1 MSDAQADKKPAEDS
15 KDSRIIPRVIEEEM
29 KKAYLDYAMSVIV
42 GRALPDVKDGLKPVH
57 RRILFAMNEMGMHHN
72 KPFKKS
78 ARIVGEVLGK
88 YHPHGDTAVYDSLV
102 RMAQDFSL
110 RYPLVDGQGNFG
122 SIDGDNPAAMR
133 YCVAG
138 DTLVVTNVGLKKID
152 ELSRGGDEDIN
163 IKVLSKDRKIHTGSK
178 WFDSG
183 EHPTLKVTTDQGF
196 SIEGSYNHPILT
208 FQKHPIKGL
217 IFCWKMLDKL
227 TINDI
232 LVIDRSSQVLWPEKE
247 IDLRLYH
254 QLGKKTERQTILPK
268 TLTKELAHLL
278 GALVSEGYIG
288 KEKIEFCNTDKRWI
302 DKFKEAWKNVFP
314 DSVLHEFEKEPSR
327 YGKKKY
333 YRLECHYLHTIR
345 FLNNIGLTSVKAGEK
360 EIPET
365 LLQSPKEVVAAFLQA
380 YFEGDGCITKSSK
393 MIELGC
399 CSKSEKLI
407 HQLQILLLRF
417 GIAGTKRFDKHRQM
431 HKLYLRNVKN
441 ATLFF
446 KEINFISERKRKR
459 LEEVKNEYKKE
470 YSVKDY
476 VPYLGAFVRDLAGDD
491 SFISRHNF
499 DRYGNLEQNQYDVS
513 LILQQKT
520 GVNYISLFEYLLK
533 YNYLFDKVTSIEKTG
548 IKRVYSL
555 RVESDCHSFV
565 ANGFINHNTEA
576 RLTKLAEEM
585 LADIDKET
593 VDFQSNF
600 DGSLQEPIVLPAKF
614 PNLLINGSSGI
625 AVGMATNIPPH
636 NVGEIIDGTIAAIDN
651 PEITVEQIMH
661 HVKGPDFPTFGSIM
675 KHELREMYRTGKGKI
690 TIKAKAEIET
700 KKDRERIIITE
711 IPYQVNKST
720 LVEEIAEQ
728 VKSKTI
734 QGISDI
740 RDESNREGIRV
751 VIELKKDAPAQVVL
765 NQLMTYTRLTT
776 TFGVIMLALV
786 DNEPRLLNLK
796 QMVEYFIQHRE
807 VVVRRRSEFELK
819 KAQERCHIL
828 DGLLI
833 ALKHIDEIVQK
844 IKKSKDTEVAKNM
857 LIADYQLTE
866 MQAKAIL
873 DMKLQRLS
881 SLEQEKLRQ
890 EHKELLDRIAWLK
903 DLLSSAQKILQ
914 VIKEE
919 LLELRKGYA
928 DARRTRIEI
937 GEGEEVITE
946 DLIKQEDV
954 MVTISHN
961 GYIKRIPVEVYKQQ
975 GRGGKGVIGAG
986 TQEEDFMEDV
996 FVASTHDYL
1005 LFFSNK
1011 GQVYWKKVYDIPEG
1025 SRQARGKAIV
1035 NLVELEKDEKVTA
1048 FVPVKEF
1055 KEGSYL
1061 FLATKKGIVKKTDLS
1076 AYGRPRQ
1083 GGIRAISLGEQD
1095 ELVNALLTDG
1105 KKQILLATTK
1115 GNAVKFN
1122 EEDCRPIG
1130 RTGQGVIG
1138 IRLEEGDEVI
1148 GAILADD
1155 TKTIVTITENGYGK
1169 RSEIAEYRLIS
1180 RGGKGVI
1187 NIQCSERNGD
1197 VVAVDSVTDEDDV
1210 MIISQSGIVI
1220 RMPCKGISIIGRNTQ
1235 GVRLMKL
1242 DEKDKVVSA
1251 TKIAREE

>member
-1 MSDAQADKKPAEDS
+1 MSDVQPDKKPAEDS
-15 KDSRIIPRVIEEEM
+15 NDSRIIPRVIEEEM

-102 RMAQDFSL
+102 RMAQEFSL
-110 RYPLVDGQGNFG
+110 RYPLIDGQGNFG
-122 SIDGDNPAAMR
+122 SIDGDNAAAMR
-133 YCVAG
+133 Y
-138 DTLVVTNVGLKKID
+138 
-152 ELSRGGDEDIN
+152 
-163 IKVLSKDRKIHTGSK
+163 
-178 WFDSG
+178 
-183 EHPTLKVTTDQGF
+183 
-196 SIEGSYNHPILT
+196 
-208 FQKHPIKGL
+208 
-217 IFCWKMLDKL
+217 
-227 TINDI
+227 
-232 LVIDRSSQVLWPEKE
+232 
-247 IDLRLYH
+247 
-254 QLGKKTERQTILPK
+254 
-268 TLTKELAHLL
+268 
-278 GALVSEGYIG
+278 
-288 KEKIEFCNTDKRWI
+288 
-302 DKFKEAWKNVFP
+302 
-314 DSVLHEFEKEPSR
+314 
-327 YGKKKY
+327 
-333 YRLECHYLHTIR
+333 
-345 FLNNIGLTSVKAGEK
+345 
-360 EIPET
+360 
-365 LLQSPKEVVAAFLQA
+365 
-380 YFEGDGCITKSSK
+380 
-393 MIELGC
+393 
-399 CSKSEKLI
+399 
-407 HQLQILLLRF
+407 
-417 GIAGTKRFDKHRQM
+417 
-431 HKLYLRNVKN
+431 
-441 ATLFF
+441 
-446 KEINFISERKRKR
+446 
-459 LEEVKNEYKKE
+459 
-470 YSVKDY
+470 
-476 VPYLGAFVRDLAGDD
+476 
-491 SFISRHNF
+491 
-499 DRYGNLEQNQYDVS
+499 
-513 LILQQKT
+513 
-520 GVNYISLFEYLLK
+520 
-533 YNYLFDKVTSIEKTG
+533 
-548 IKRVYSL
+548 
-555 RVESDCHSFV
+555 
-565 ANGFINHNTEA
+565 TEA
-576 RLTKLAEEM
+576 RLTKIAEE
-585 LADIDKET
+585 LLVDIDKET
-593 VDFQSNF
+593 VDFQPNF
-600 DGSLQEPIVLPAKF
+600 DGSLQEPIVLPAKI

-636 NVGEIIDGTIAAIDN
+636 NAGEIIDGVIAVIDN
-651 PEITVEQIMH
+651 PESTVDQIMH
-661 HVKGPDFPTFGSIM
+661 HVKGPDFPTFGSISRQ
-675 KHELREMYRTGKGKI
+675 ELREAYQTGKGKI
-690 TIKAKAEIET
+690 TIKAKAEIEA

-711 IPYQVNKST
+711 IPYQVNKSM

-751 VIELKKDAPAQVVL
+751 VIELKKDAASQVVL

-786 DNEPRLLNLK
+786 DNQPQLLNLK
-796 QMVEYFIQHRE
+796 QMMEHFIKHRE
-807 VVVRRRSEFELK
+807 VVVRRRSEFELR

-857 LIADYQLTE
+857 LIADYELTE

-903 DLLSSAQKILQ
+903 DLLGSAQKILQ
-914 VIKEE
+914 IIKEE
-919 LLELRKGYA
+919 LLELKKGYA

-937 GEGEEVITE
+937 GDGEEVITE
-946 DLIKQEDV
+946 DLIKQEEV

-961 GYIKRIPVEVYKQQ
+961 GYMKRIPVEVYKQQ

-996 FVASTHDYL
+996 FVASTHDSI

-1035 NLVELEKDEKVTA
+1035 NLVELEKDEKITA
-1048 FVPVKEF
+1048 YIAVKEF
-1055 KEGSYL
+1055 KEGLYL

-1083 GGIRAISLGEQD
+1083 GGIRAISLGELD
-1095 ELVNALLTDG
+1095 DLVNALLTDG
-1105 KKQILLATTK
+1105 KKQILLATKK

-1155 TKTIVTITENGYGK
+1155 TKAVLTVTENGYGK
-1169 RSEIAEYRLIS
+1169 RSDIAEYRLIG

-1197 VVAVDSVTDEDDV
+1197 VVAVDSVTDEDEV
-1210 MIISQSGIVI
+1210 MMISQSGIVI

-1251 TKIAREE
+1251 TKIARAE

>member
-1 MSDAQADKKPAEDS
+1 MSDVQPDKKPAEDS

-122 SIDGDNPAAMR
+122 SIDGDNAAAMR
-133 YCVAG
+133 Y
-138 DTLVVTNVGLKKID
+138 
-152 ELSRGGDEDIN
+152 S
-163 IKVLSKDRKIHTGSK
+163 
-178 WFDSG
+178 
-183 EHPTLKVTTDQGF
+183 
-196 SIEGSYNHPILT
+196 
-208 FQKHPIKGL
+208 
-217 IFCWKMLDKL
+217 
-227 TINDI
+227 
-232 LVIDRSSQVLWPEKE
+232 
-247 IDLRLYH
+247 
-254 QLGKKTERQTILPK
+254 
-268 TLTKELAHLL
+268 
-278 GALVSEGYIG
+278 
-288 KEKIEFCNTDKRWI
+288 
-302 DKFKEAWKNVFP
+302 
-314 DSVLHEFEKEPSR
+314 
-327 YGKKKY
+327 
-333 YRLECHYLHTIR
+333 
-345 FLNNIGLTSVKAGEK
+345 
-360 EIPET
+360 
-365 LLQSPKEVVAAFLQA
+365 
-380 YFEGDGCITKSSK
+380 
-393 MIELGC
+393 
-399 CSKSEKLI
+399 
-407 HQLQILLLRF
+407 
-417 GIAGTKRFDKHRQM
+417 
-431 HKLYLRNVKN
+431 
-441 ATLFF
+441 
-446 KEINFISERKRKR
+446 
-459 LEEVKNEYKKE
+459 
-470 YSVKDY
+470 
-476 VPYLGAFVRDLAGDD
+476 
-491 SFISRHNF
+491 
-499 DRYGNLEQNQYDVS
+499 
-513 LILQQKT
+513 
-520 GVNYISLFEYLLK
+520 
-533 YNYLFDKVTSIEKTG
+533 
-548 IKRVYSL
+548 
-555 RVESDCHSFV
+555 
-565 ANGFINHNTEA
+565 EA

-593 VDFQSNF
+593 VDFQQNF
-600 DGSLQEPIVLPAKF
+600 DASLKEPVVLPAKL

-675 KHELREMYRTGKGKI
+675 KHELREMYGTGKGKI

-720 LVEEIAEQ
+720 LVEEIADQ

-765 NQLMTYTRLTT
+765 NQLMKYTRLTT

-786 DNEPRLLNLK
+786 DNEPQLLNLK
-796 QMVEYFIQHRE
+796 QMMEHFIHHRE

-833 ALKHIDEIVQK
+833 ALQHIDEIVQK

-857 LIADYQLTE
+857 LVADYQLTE
-866 MQAKAIL
+866 IQAKAIL

-890 EHKELLDRIAWLK
+890 EHKELVDRIVWLK

-919 LLELRKGYA
+919 LLELKKGYA
-928 DARRTRIEI
+928 DARRTHIELN
-937 GEGEEVITE
+937 GGEEVVTE

-954 MVTISHN
+954 VVTISHN
-961 GYIKRIPVEVYKQQ
+961 GYIKRIPVDVYKQQ

-1011 GQVYWKKVYDIPEG
+1011 GQVYWKKVYDIPEA

-1076 AYGRPRQ
+1076 AYARPRQ
-1083 GGIRAISLGEQD
+1083 GGIRAMSLTEGD
-1095 ELVNALLTDG
+1095 DLVNALLTDG
-1105 KKQILLATTK
+1105 KKQILLATKK

-1155 TKTIVTITENGYGK
+1155 SKTIVTITENGYGK
-1169 RSEIAEYRLIS
+1169 RSGIAEYRLIS

-1197 VVAVDSVTDEDDV
+1197 VVAVDSVTDEDDIV
-1210 MIISQSGIVI
+1210 IISQSGIVI

>member
-1 MSDAQADKKPAEDS
+1 MSDVQPDKKPAEDS
-15 KDSRIIPRVIEEEM
+15 KDARIIPRVIEEEM

-133 YCVAG
+133 YCVTG
-138 DTLVVTNVGLKKID
+138 DTLIVTDQGLKRIDRVSKTGSENIQIKI
-152 ELSRGGDEDIN
+152 
-163 IKVLSKDRKIHTGSK
+163 LSKDRKIHEGSK

-183 EHPTLKVTTDQGF
+183 EHPTIKITTDQGF
-196 SIEGSYNHPILT
+196 SLEGSYNHPVLT
-208 FQKHPIKGL
+208 FQRHPIKGL
-217 IFCWKMLDKL
+217 MFCWKTVDKL
-227 TINDI
+227 TMNDI

-247 IDLRLYH
+247 VDLRSYH
-254 QLGKKTERQTILPK
+254 LLGKETEKKTVLPE
-268 TLTKELAHLL
+268 TLSNELGYLL
-278 GALVSEGYIG
+278 GALLSEGYIG
-288 KEKIEFCNTDKRWI
+288 REKIEFCNTDKIWI
-302 DKFKEAWKNVFP
+302 DQFKKQWGKIFP
-314 DSVLHEFEKEPSR
+314 DSVLHEFECEPSS

-333 YRLECHYLHTIR
+333 YRLECHYLHTVR
-345 FLNNIGLTSVKAGEK
+345 FLHNIGLTPVKAGEK

-365 LLQSPKEVVAAFLQA
+365 ILQSPKQVVAAFLRA
-380 YFEGDGCITKSSK
+380 YFEGDGGISKSSR
-393 MIELGC
+393 MIELSC

-417 GIAGTKRFDKHRQM
+417 GIAGTKRFDAYRQM

-441 ATLFF
+441 LALFF

-459 LEEVKNEYKKE
+459 LEDIKKEYKKE
-470 YSVKDY
+470 YSTKDY
-476 VPYLGAFVRDLAGDD
+476 VPYLGAFVRDLVND
-491 SFISRHNF
+491 SFIQRHNF
-499 DRYGNLEQNQYDVS
+499 DRYGNLEQNQHYVS
-513 LILQQKT
+513 LIMQQKT

-533 YNYLFDKVTSIEKTG
+533 YNYLFDKVTCIEKTG
-548 IKRVYSL
+548 IKRVYSI
-555 RVESDCHSFV
+555 RVDSECHSFV
-565 ANGFINHNTEA
+565 ANGLINHNTEA
-576 RLTKLAEEM
+576 RLTKIAEE
-585 LADIDKET
+585 LLVDIDKET
-593 VDFQSNF
+593 VDFQPNF
-600 DGSLQEPIVLPAKF
+600 DGSLQEPIVLPAKI

-636 NVGEIIDGTIAAIDN
+636 NTGEIIDGTIAVIDN

-661 HVKGPDFPTFGSIM
+661 YVKGPDFPTYGSILRQ
-675 KHELREMYRTGKGKI
+675 ELREAYQTGKGKI
-690 TIKAKAEIET
+690 TIKAKADIEA

-711 IPYQVNKST
+711 IPYQVNKSM

-751 VIELKKDAPAQVVL
+751 VIELKKDAASQVVL

-786 DNEPRLLNLK
+786 DNEPQLLTLK
-796 QMVEYFIQHRE
+796 QMMEHFIKHRE

-844 IKKSKDTEVAKNM
+844 IKKSKDTDVAKNM
-857 LIADYQLTE
+857 LIMDYELTE

-914 VIKEE
+914 IIKEE
-919 LLELRKGYA
+919 LLELKKGYA

-937 GEGEEVITE
+937 GDGEEVITE

-961 GYIKRIPVEVYKQQ
+961 GYIKRIPVDIYKQQ
-975 GRGGKGVIGAG
+975 GRGGKGVIAAG

-996 FVASTHDYL
+996 FVASTHDYM

-1035 NLVELEKDEKVTA
+1035 NLVELEKEEKVTA

-1061 FLATKKGIVKKTDLS
+1061 FLATKKGVVKKTDLS
-1076 AYGRPRQ
+1076 AFARPRQ

-1095 ELVNALLTDG
+1095 DLVNALLTDG
-1105 KKQILLATTK
+1105 KKQILLATKK
-1115 GNAVKFN
+1115 GSAVKFS

-1155 TKTIVTITENGYGK
+1155 TKAVLTVTENGYGK
-1169 RSEIAEYRLIS
+1169 RSEIAEYRLIG

-1187 NIQCSERNGD
+1187 NIQCSERNGE
-1197 VVAVDSVTDEDDV
+1197 VVAVDSVTDEDEI

>member
-1 MSDAQADKKPAEDS
+1 MSDVQPDKKPAEDS
-15 KDSRIIPRVIEEEM
+15 NDSRIIPRVIEEEM

-102 RMAQDFSL
+102 RMAQEFSL
-110 RYPLVDGQGNFG
+110 RYPLIDGQGNFG
-122 SIDGDNPAAMR
+122 SIDGDNAAAMR
-133 YCVAG
+133 Y
-138 DTLVVTNVGLKKID
+138 
-152 ELSRGGDEDIN
+152 
-163 IKVLSKDRKIHTGSK
+163 
-178 WFDSG
+178 
-183 EHPTLKVTTDQGF
+183 
-196 SIEGSYNHPILT
+196 
-208 FQKHPIKGL
+208 
-217 IFCWKMLDKL
+217 
-227 TINDI
+227 
-232 LVIDRSSQVLWPEKE
+232 
-247 IDLRLYH
+247 
-254 QLGKKTERQTILPK
+254 
-268 TLTKELAHLL
+268 
-278 GALVSEGYIG
+278 
-288 KEKIEFCNTDKRWI
+288 
-302 DKFKEAWKNVFP
+302 
-314 DSVLHEFEKEPSR
+314 
-327 YGKKKY
+327 
-333 YRLECHYLHTIR
+333 
-345 FLNNIGLTSVKAGEK
+345 
-360 EIPET
+360 
-365 LLQSPKEVVAAFLQA
+365 
-380 YFEGDGCITKSSK
+380 
-393 MIELGC
+393 
-399 CSKSEKLI
+399 
-407 HQLQILLLRF
+407 
-417 GIAGTKRFDKHRQM
+417 
-431 HKLYLRNVKN
+431 
-441 ATLFF
+441 
-446 KEINFISERKRKR
+446 
-459 LEEVKNEYKKE
+459 
-470 YSVKDY
+470 
-476 VPYLGAFVRDLAGDD
+476 
-491 SFISRHNF
+491 
-499 DRYGNLEQNQYDVS
+499 
-513 LILQQKT
+513 
-520 GVNYISLFEYLLK
+520 
-533 YNYLFDKVTSIEKTG
+533 
-548 IKRVYSL
+548 
-555 RVESDCHSFV
+555 
-565 ANGFINHNTEA
+565 TEA
-576 RLTKLAEEM
+576 RLTKIAEE
-585 LADIDKET
+585 LLVDIDKET
-593 VDFQSNF
+593 VDFQPNF
-600 DGSLQEPIVLPAKF
+600 DGSLQEPIVLPAKI

-636 NVGEIIDGTIAAIDN
+636 NAGEIIDGVIAVIDN
-651 PEITVEQIMH
+651 PESTVDQIMH
-661 HVKGPDFPTFGSIM
+661 HVKGPDFPTFGSISRQ
-675 KHELREMYRTGKGKI
+675 ELREAYQTGKGKI
-690 TIKAKAEIET
+690 TIKAKAEIEA

-711 IPYQVNKST
+711 IPYQVNKSM

-751 VIELKKDAPAQVVL
+751 VIELKKDAASQVVL

-786 DNEPRLLNLK
+786 DNQPQLLNLK
-796 QMVEYFIQHRE
+796 QMMEHFIKHRE
-807 VVVRRRSEFELK
+807 VVVRRRSEFELR

-857 LIADYQLTE
+857 LIADYELTE

-903 DLLSSAQKILQ
+903 DLLGSAQKILQ
-914 VIKEE
+914 IIKEE
-919 LLELRKGYA
+919 LLELKKGYA

-937 GEGEEVITE
+937 GDGEEVITE
-946 DLIKQEDV
+946 DLIKQEEV

-961 GYIKRIPVEVYKQQ
+961 GYMKRIPVEVYKQQ

-996 FVASTHDYL
+996 FVASTHDSI

-1035 NLVELEKDEKVTA
+1035 NLVELEKDEKITA
-1048 FVPVKEF
+1048 YIAVKEF
-1055 KEGSYL
+1055 KEGLYL

-1083 GGIRAISLGEQD
+1083 GGIRAISLGELD
-1095 ELVNALLTDG
+1095 DLVNALLTDG
-1105 KKQILLATTK
+1105 KKQILLATKK

-1155 TKTIVTITENGYGK
+1155 TKAVLTVTENGYGK
-1169 RSEIAEYRLIS
+1169 RSDIAEYRLIG

-1187 NIQCSERNGD
+1187 NIQCSE
-1197 VVAVDSVTDEDDV
+1197 
-1210 MIISQSGIVI
+1210 
-1220 RMPCKGISIIGRNTQ
+1220 
-1235 GVRLMKL
+1235 
-1242 DEKDKVVSA
+1242 
-1251 TKIAREE
+1251 

>member
-1 MSDAQADKKPAEDS
+1 MSDVQPDKKPAEDS
-15 KDSRIIPRVIEEEM
+15 NDSRIIPRVIEEEM

-102 RMAQDFSL
+102 RMAQEFSL
-110 RYPLVDGQGNFG
+110 RYPLIDGQGNFG
-122 SIDGDNPAAMR
+122 SIDGDNAAAMR
-133 YCVAG
+133 Y
-138 DTLVVTNVGLKKID
+138 
-152 ELSRGGDEDIN
+152 
-163 IKVLSKDRKIHTGSK
+163 
-178 WFDSG
+178 
-183 EHPTLKVTTDQGF
+183 
-196 SIEGSYNHPILT
+196 
-208 FQKHPIKGL
+208 
-217 IFCWKMLDKL
+217 
-227 TINDI
+227 
-232 LVIDRSSQVLWPEKE
+232 
-247 IDLRLYH
+247 
-254 QLGKKTERQTILPK
+254 
-268 TLTKELAHLL
+268 
-278 GALVSEGYIG
+278 
-288 KEKIEFCNTDKRWI
+288 
-302 DKFKEAWKNVFP
+302 
-314 DSVLHEFEKEPSR
+314 
-327 YGKKKY
+327 
-333 YRLECHYLHTIR
+333 
-345 FLNNIGLTSVKAGEK
+345 
-360 EIPET
+360 
-365 LLQSPKEVVAAFLQA
+365 
-380 YFEGDGCITKSSK
+380 
-393 MIELGC
+393 
-399 CSKSEKLI
+399 
-407 HQLQILLLRF
+407 
-417 GIAGTKRFDKHRQM
+417 
-431 HKLYLRNVKN
+431 
-441 ATLFF
+441 
-446 KEINFISERKRKR
+446 
-459 LEEVKNEYKKE
+459 
-470 YSVKDY
+470 
-476 VPYLGAFVRDLAGDD
+476 
-491 SFISRHNF
+491 
-499 DRYGNLEQNQYDVS
+499 
-513 LILQQKT
+513 
-520 GVNYISLFEYLLK
+520 
-533 YNYLFDKVTSIEKTG
+533 
-548 IKRVYSL
+548 
-555 RVESDCHSFV
+555 
-565 ANGFINHNTEA
+565 TEA
-576 RLTKLAEEM
+576 RLTKIAEE
-585 LADIDKET
+585 LLVDIDKET
-593 VDFQSNF
+593 VDFQPNF
-600 DGSLQEPIVLPAKF
+600 DGSLQEPIVLPAKI

-636 NVGEIIDGTIAAIDN
+636 NAGEIIDGVIAVIDN
-651 PEITVEQIMH
+651 PESTVDQIMH
-661 HVKGPDFPTFGSIM
+661 HVKGPDFPTFGSISRQ
-675 KHELREMYRTGKGKI
+675 ELREAYQTGKGKI
-690 TIKAKAEIET
+690 TIKAKAEIEA

-711 IPYQVNKST
+711 IPYQVNKSM

-751 VIELKKDAPAQVVL
+751 VIELKKDAASQVVL

-786 DNEPRLLNLK
+786 DNQPQLLNLK
-796 QMVEYFIQHRE
+796 QMMEHFIKHRE
-807 VVVRRRSEFELK
+807 VVVRRRSEFELR

-857 LIADYQLTE
+857 LIADYELTE

-903 DLLSSAQKILQ
+903 DLLGSAQKILQ
-914 VIKEE
+914 IIKEE
-919 LLELRKGYA
+919 LLELKKGYT

-937 GEGEEVITE
+937 GDGEEVITE
-946 DLIKQEDV
+946 DLIKQEEV

-961 GYIKRIPVEVYKQQ
+961 GYMKRIPVEVYKQQ

-996 FVASTHDYL
+996 FVASTHDSI

-1035 NLVELEKDEKVTA
+1035 NLVELEKDEKITA
-1048 FVPVKEF
+1048 YIAVKEF
-1055 KEGSYL
+1055 KEGLYL

-1083 GGIRAISLGEQD
+1083 GGIRAISLGELD
-1095 ELVNALLTDG
+1095 DLVNALLTDG
-1105 KKQILLATTK
+1105 KKQILLATKK

-1155 TKTIVTITENGYGK
+1155 TKAVLTVTENGYGK
-1169 RSEIAEYRLIS
+1169 RSDIAEYRLIG

-1197 VVAVDSVTDEDDV
+1197 VVAVDSVTDEDEV
-1210 MIISQSGIVI
+1210 MMISQSGIVI

>member
-1 MSDAQADKKPAEDS
+1 MSDVQPDKKPAEDS
-15 KDSRIIPRVIEEEM
+15 NDSRIIPRVIEEEM
-29 KKAYLDYAMSVIV
+29 KNAYIDYAMSVIV

-102 RMAQDFSL
+102 RMAQEFSL
-110 RYPLVDGQGNFG
+110 RYPLIDGQGNFG
-122 SIDGDNPAAMR
+122 SIDGDNAAAMR
-133 YCVAG
+133 Y
-138 DTLVVTNVGLKKID
+138 
-152 ELSRGGDEDIN
+152 
-163 IKVLSKDRKIHTGSK
+163 
-178 WFDSG
+178 
-183 EHPTLKVTTDQGF
+183 
-196 SIEGSYNHPILT
+196 
-208 FQKHPIKGL
+208 
-217 IFCWKMLDKL
+217 
-227 TINDI
+227 
-232 LVIDRSSQVLWPEKE
+232 
-247 IDLRLYH
+247 
-254 QLGKKTERQTILPK
+254 
-268 TLTKELAHLL
+268 
-278 GALVSEGYIG
+278 
-288 KEKIEFCNTDKRWI
+288 
-302 DKFKEAWKNVFP
+302 
-314 DSVLHEFEKEPSR
+314 
-327 YGKKKY
+327 
-333 YRLECHYLHTIR
+333 
-345 FLNNIGLTSVKAGEK
+345 
-360 EIPET
+360 
-365 LLQSPKEVVAAFLQA
+365 
-380 YFEGDGCITKSSK
+380 
-393 MIELGC
+393 
-399 CSKSEKLI
+399 
-407 HQLQILLLRF
+407 
-417 GIAGTKRFDKHRQM
+417 
-431 HKLYLRNVKN
+431 
-441 ATLFF
+441 
-446 KEINFISERKRKR
+446 
-459 LEEVKNEYKKE
+459 
-470 YSVKDY
+470 
-476 VPYLGAFVRDLAGDD
+476 
-491 SFISRHNF
+491 
-499 DRYGNLEQNQYDVS
+499 
-513 LILQQKT
+513 
-520 GVNYISLFEYLLK
+520 
-533 YNYLFDKVTSIEKTG
+533 
-548 IKRVYSL
+548 
-555 RVESDCHSFV
+555 
-565 ANGFINHNTEA
+565 TEA
-576 RLTKLAEEM
+576 RLTKIAEE
-585 LADIDKET
+585 LLVDIDKET
-593 VDFQSNF
+593 VDFQPNF
-600 DGSLQEPIVLPAKF
+600 DGSLQEPIVLPAKI

-636 NVGEIIDGTIAAIDN
+636 NAGEIIDGVIAVIDN
-651 PEITVEQIMH
+651 PESTVDQIMH
-661 HVKGPDFPTFGSIM
+661 HVKGPDFPTFGSISRQ
-675 KHELREMYRTGKGKI
+675 ELREAYQTGKGKI
-690 TIKAKAEIET
+690 TIKAKAEIEA

-711 IPYQVNKST
+711 IPYQVNKSM

-751 VIELKKDAPAQVVL
+751 VIELKKDAASQVVL

-786 DNEPRLLNLK
+786 DNQPQLLNLK
-796 QMVEYFIQHRE
+796 QMMEHFIKHRE
-807 VVVRRRSEFELK
+807 VVVRRRSEFELR

-857 LIADYQLTE
+857 LIADYELTE

-903 DLLSSAQKILQ
+903 DLLGSAQKILQ
-914 VIKEE
+914 IIKEE
-919 LLELRKGYA
+919 LLELKKGYA

-937 GEGEEVITE
+937 GDGEEVITE
-946 DLIKQEDV
+946 DLIKQEEV

-961 GYIKRIPVEVYKQQ
+961 GYMKRIPVEVYKQQ

-996 FVASTHDYL
+996 FVASTHDSI

-1035 NLVELEKDEKVTA
+1035 NLVELEKDEKITA
-1048 FVPVKEF
+1048 YIAVKEF
-1055 KEGSYL
+1055 KEGLYL

-1083 GGIRAISLGEQD
+1083 GGIRAISLGELD
-1095 ELVNALLTDG
+1095 DLVNALLTDG
-1105 KKQILLATTK
+1105 KKQILLATKK

-1155 TKTIVTITENGYGK
+1155 TKAVLTVTENGYGK
-1169 RSEIAEYRLIS
+1169 RSDIAEYRLIG

-1197 VVAVDSVTDEDDV
+1197 VVAVDSVTDEDEV
-1210 MIISQSGIVI
+1210 MMISQSGIVI

>member
-1 MSDAQADKKPAEDS
+1 MSDVQPDKKPAEDS
-15 KDSRIIPRVIEEEM
+15 NDSRIIPRVIEEEM

-88 YHPHGDTAVYDSLV
+88 YHPRGDTGVYDSLV
-102 RMAQDFSL
+102 RMAQEFSL
-110 RYPLVDGQGNFG
+110 RYPLIDGQGNFG
-122 SIDGDNPAAMR
+122 SIDGDNAAAMR
-133 YCVAG
+133 Y
-138 DTLVVTNVGLKKID
+138 
-152 ELSRGGDEDIN
+152 
-163 IKVLSKDRKIHTGSK
+163 
-178 WFDSG
+178 
-183 EHPTLKVTTDQGF
+183 
-196 SIEGSYNHPILT
+196 
-208 FQKHPIKGL
+208 
-217 IFCWKMLDKL
+217 
-227 TINDI
+227 
-232 LVIDRSSQVLWPEKE
+232 
-247 IDLRLYH
+247 
-254 QLGKKTERQTILPK
+254 
-268 TLTKELAHLL
+268 
-278 GALVSEGYIG
+278 
-288 KEKIEFCNTDKRWI
+288 
-302 DKFKEAWKNVFP
+302 
-314 DSVLHEFEKEPSR
+314 
-327 YGKKKY
+327 
-333 YRLECHYLHTIR
+333 
-345 FLNNIGLTSVKAGEK
+345 
-360 EIPET
+360 
-365 LLQSPKEVVAAFLQA
+365 
-380 YFEGDGCITKSSK
+380 
-393 MIELGC
+393 
-399 CSKSEKLI
+399 
-407 HQLQILLLRF
+407 
-417 GIAGTKRFDKHRQM
+417 
-431 HKLYLRNVKN
+431 
-441 ATLFF
+441 
-446 KEINFISERKRKR
+446 
-459 LEEVKNEYKKE
+459 
-470 YSVKDY
+470 
-476 VPYLGAFVRDLAGDD
+476 
-491 SFISRHNF
+491 
-499 DRYGNLEQNQYDVS
+499 
-513 LILQQKT
+513 
-520 GVNYISLFEYLLK
+520 
-533 YNYLFDKVTSIEKTG
+533 
-548 IKRVYSL
+548 
-555 RVESDCHSFV
+555 
-565 ANGFINHNTEA
+565 TEA
-576 RLTKLAEEM
+576 RLTKIAEE
-585 LADIDKET
+585 LLVDIDKET
-593 VDFQSNF
+593 VDFQPNF
-600 DGSLQEPIVLPAKF
+600 DGSLQEPIVLPAKI

-636 NVGEIIDGTIAAIDN
+636 NAGEIIDGVIAVIDN
-651 PEITVEQIMH
+651 PESTVDQIMH
-661 HVKGPDFPTFGSIM
+661 HVKGPDFPTFGSISRQ
-675 KHELREMYRTGKGKI
+675 ELREAYQTGKGKI
-690 TIKAKAEIET
+690 TIKAKAEIEA

-711 IPYQVNKST
+711 IPYQVNKSM

-751 VIELKKDAPAQVVL
+751 VIELKKDAASQVVL

-786 DNEPRLLNLK
+786 DNQPQLLNLK
-796 QMVEYFIQHRE
+796 QMMEHFIKHRE
-807 VVVRRRSEFELK
+807 VVVRRRSEFELR

-857 LIADYQLTE
+857 LIADYELTE

-903 DLLSSAQKILQ
+903 DLLGSAQKILQ
-914 VIKEE
+914 IIKEE
-919 LLELRKGYA
+919 LLELKKGYA

-937 GEGEEVITE
+937 GDGEEVITE
-946 DLIKQEDV
+946 DLIKQEEV

-961 GYIKRIPVEVYKQQ
+961 GYMKRIPVEVYKQQ

-996 FVASTHDYL
+996 FVASTHDSI

-1035 NLVELEKDEKVTA
+1035 NLVELEKDEKITA
-1048 FVPVKEF
+1048 YIAVKEF
-1055 KEGSYL
+1055 KEGLYL

-1083 GGIRAISLGEQD
+1083 GGIRAISLGELD
-1095 ELVNALLTDG
+1095 DLVNALLTDG
-1105 KKQILLATTK
+1105 KKQILLATKK

-1155 TKTIVTITENGYGK
+1155 TKAVLTVTENGYGK
-1169 RSEIAEYRLIS
+1169 RSDIAEYRLIG

-1197 VVAVDSVTDEDDV
+1197 VVAVDSVTDEDEV
-1210 MIISQSGIVI
+1210 MMISQSGIVI

-1251 TKIAREE
+1251 TKIARAE

>member
-1 MSDAQADKKPAEDS
+1 MSDVQPDKKPAEDS
-15 KDSRIIPRVIEEEM
+15 NDSRIIPRVIEEEM

-102 RMAQDFSL
+102 RMAQEFSL
-110 RYPLVDGQGNFG
+110 RYPLIDGQGNFG
-122 SIDGDNPAAMR
+122 SIDGDNAAAMR
-133 YCVAG
+133 Y
-138 DTLVVTNVGLKKID
+138 
-152 ELSRGGDEDIN
+152 
-163 IKVLSKDRKIHTGSK
+163 
-178 WFDSG
+178 
-183 EHPTLKVTTDQGF
+183 
-196 SIEGSYNHPILT
+196 
-208 FQKHPIKGL
+208 
-217 IFCWKMLDKL
+217 
-227 TINDI
+227 
-232 LVIDRSSQVLWPEKE
+232 
-247 IDLRLYH
+247 
-254 QLGKKTERQTILPK
+254 
-268 TLTKELAHLL
+268 
-278 GALVSEGYIG
+278 
-288 KEKIEFCNTDKRWI
+288 
-302 DKFKEAWKNVFP
+302 
-314 DSVLHEFEKEPSR
+314 
-327 YGKKKY
+327 
-333 YRLECHYLHTIR
+333 
-345 FLNNIGLTSVKAGEK
+345 
-360 EIPET
+360 
-365 LLQSPKEVVAAFLQA
+365 
-380 YFEGDGCITKSSK
+380 
-393 MIELGC
+393 
-399 CSKSEKLI
+399 
-407 HQLQILLLRF
+407 
-417 GIAGTKRFDKHRQM
+417 
-431 HKLYLRNVKN
+431 
-441 ATLFF
+441 
-446 KEINFISERKRKR
+446 
-459 LEEVKNEYKKE
+459 
-470 YSVKDY
+470 
-476 VPYLGAFVRDLAGDD
+476 
-491 SFISRHNF
+491 
-499 DRYGNLEQNQYDVS
+499 
-513 LILQQKT
+513 
-520 GVNYISLFEYLLK
+520 
-533 YNYLFDKVTSIEKTG
+533 
-548 IKRVYSL
+548 
-555 RVESDCHSFV
+555 
-565 ANGFINHNTEA
+565 TEA
-576 RLTKLAEEM
+576 RLTKIAEE
-585 LADIDKET
+585 LLVDIDKET
-593 VDFQSNF
+593 VDFQPNF
-600 DGSLQEPIVLPAKF
+600 DGSLQEPIVLPAKI

-636 NVGEIIDGTIAAIDN
+636 NAGEIIDGVIAVIDN
-651 PEITVEQIMH
+651 PESTVDQIMH
-661 HVKGPDFPTFGSIM
+661 HVKGPDFPTFGSISRQ
-675 KHELREMYRTGKGKI
+675 ELREAYQTGKGKI
-690 TIKAKAEIET
+690 TIKAKAEIEA

-711 IPYQVNKST
+711 IPYQVNKSM

-751 VIELKKDAPAQVVL
+751 VIELKKDAASQVVL

-786 DNEPRLLNLK
+786 DNQPQLLNLK
-796 QMVEYFIQHRE
+796 QMMEHFIKHRE
-807 VVVRRRSEFELK
+807 VVVRRRSEFELR

-857 LIADYQLTE
+857 LIADYELTE

-903 DLLSSAQKILQ
+903 DLLGSAQKILQ
-914 VIKEE
+914 IIKEE
-919 LLELRKGYA
+919 LLELKKGYA

-937 GEGEEVITE
+937 GDGEEVITE
-946 DLIKQEDV
+946 DLIKQEEV

-961 GYIKRIPVEVYKQQ
+961 GYMKRIPVEVYKQQ

-996 FVASTHDYL
+996 FVASTHDSI

-1035 NLVELEKDEKVTA
+1035 NLVELEKDEKITA
-1048 FVPVKEF
+1048 YIAVKEF
-1055 KEGSYL
+1055 KEGLYL

-1083 GGIRAISLGEQD
+1083 GGIRAISLGELD
-1095 ELVNALLTDG
+1095 DLVNALLTDG
-1105 KKQILLATTK
+1105 KKQILLATKK

-1155 TKTIVTITENGYGK
+1155 TKAVLTVTENGYGK
-1169 RSEIAEYRLIS
+1169 RSDIAEYRLIG

-1197 VVAVDSVTDEDDV
+1197 VVAVDSVTDEDEV
-1210 MIISQSGIVI
+1210 MMISQSGIVI